1 MRWPRIVYAAGL
13 TFMALGAIGVAY
25 PSPSFAAETS
35 VKLKV
40 SFDRGRLSIEAENA
54 SLDRILEIVSARVG
68 FSVARTGSRYAPP
81 LITGRRTGDLD
92 RILAWLLSNQNYIL
106 LRAHLDSESEGLPGR
121 PTQLLLMN
129 SPRRDAAGVPG
140 PRERLNFAA
149 PGIDTA
155 SRAQRALPDA
165 ADPQGGLAAAVDAA
179 ADSDRGQSGTG
190 LGGGMR
196 SEDVGRLSAS
206 GNRLPDIVIDA
217 RDTDIVRTVDLA
229 GDTPLSTHV
238 MLHQAAGP
246 SLQRTEEG
254 TWVPWDGHIDSLIDN
269 RFTPANGGVTFEVIK
284 GDLSDDFFPMTF
296 TVAYRTESGLMFGS
310 FQVMPDQQI
319 PL

>member
-1 MRWPRIVYAAGL
+1 MRWPRMFYAAGL
-13 TFMALGAIGVAY
+13 AVMGLGAIGACC

-40 SFDRGRLSIEAENA
+40 SFDRDRLSIEAENA
-54 SLDRILEIVSARVG
+54 SLDRILEIVSARLG

-81 LITGRRTGDLD
+81 LITGSRTGDLD
-92 RILAWLLSNQNYIL
+92 RVLAWLLSNQNYIL
-106 LRAHLDSESEGLPGR
+106 LRAQLDAGGEGLPGR

-129 SPRRDAAGVPG
+129 SPPRHANGVPG
-140 PRERLNFAA
+140 PRERLNLDT
-149 PGIDTA
+149 PGFDTA
-155 SRAQRALPDA
+155 GRAQPASSET
-165 ADPQGGLAAAVDAA
+165 ADPQGGLAAAEAA

-190 LGGGMR
+190 PGGGVR
-196 SEDVGRLSAS
+196 SEGAGRLSAS
-206 GNRLPDIVIDA
+206 GNRLPDIVIDTH
-217 RDTDIVRTVDLA
+217 DTDIVRTVDLA
-229 GDTPLSTHV
+229 GDTPISTHV

-254 TWVPWDGHIDSLIDN
+254 TWVPWDGHEDSLIDN
-269 RFTPANGGVTFEVIK
+269 RFTPADGGVTFEVAK
-284 GDLSDDFFPMTF
+284 GDLSDEFFPMTF